1 MCGSGPAIG
10 THRNIRPMRPKRAAF
25 RKIRPEADSYDPRR
39 AEYQDSPQSSKGRL
53 ASGAPNYIAAVIA
66 PPHGT
71 RSPSIRRPA
80 MSDFDASFVKGT
92 RHEADGNSPLFG
104 SSHRTG
110 PPVCACPGPHKL
122 RIDEWDPA
130 DTG

>member
-1 MCGSGPAIG
+1 
-10 THRNIRPMRPKRAAF
+10 
-25 RKIRPEADSYDPRR
+25 
-39 AEYQDSPQSSKGRL
+39 
-53 ASGAPNYIAAVIA
+53 
-66 PPHGT
+66 
-71 RSPSIRRPA
+71 

-130 DTG
+130 DTGNLDIDKKADQGVTCRRSHAPVPTAETAPCVSLKPEKDYENQAESIVYAHGQTR